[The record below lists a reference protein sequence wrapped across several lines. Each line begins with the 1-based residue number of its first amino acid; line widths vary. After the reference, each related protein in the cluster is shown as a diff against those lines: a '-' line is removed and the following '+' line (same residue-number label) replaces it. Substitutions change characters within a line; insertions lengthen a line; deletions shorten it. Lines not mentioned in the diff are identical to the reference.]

1 MLSNELFLN
10 LEKYKSQGYIIP
22 HPSLIKTSEQLEGI
36 RQSGQITTQILD
48 LIEKEIKPDMT
59 TSEVDK
65 LVYDYT
71 IEHNAIPATLNYM
84 GFPKS
89 VCVSIN
95 DVVCHGIPND
105 RTKLKSGDIVN
116 VDVSTILNGYFSD
129 ASRMFMI
136 GKVSPSAKSL
146 VEATKE
152 CLEIG
157 AKQVKPF
164 SSTNEIGRAIEP
176 YANQKGYTVVRDLG
190 GHGVGL
196 KFHEEPHIDH
206 FEKQGK
212 GVLMLP
218 GMVFTIEPMINE
230 GGFAVKIARDKWT
243 ITTRD
248 GSLSAQWEYTLA
260 VTKDGYEILAR

>member
-1 MLSNELFLN
+1 MFSDEVLSEI
-10 LEKYKSQGYIIP
+10 EKYKSEGYVIP
-22 HPSLIKTSEQLEGI
+22 HPSLIKTPEQIEGI
-36 RQSGQITTQILD
+36 RESGKITTQILD
-48 LIEKEIKPDMT
+48 LIEKEIHPGMK
-59 TSEVDK
+59 TSEIDK

-71 IEHNAIPATLNYM
+71 IKHNAIPATLNYM

-89 VCVSIN
+89 VCTSIN
-95 DVVCHGIPND
+95 NIVCHGIPDD
-105 RTKLKSGDIVN
+105 RTVLRSGDIVN

-136 GKVSPSAKSL
+136 GKVSSNARHL
-146 VEATKE
+146 VEITRE

-157 AKQVKPF
+157 AKQVRPYH
-164 SSTNEIGRAIEP
+164 STNDIGKAIEP
-176 YANQKGYTVVRDLG
+176 FANQNGYTVVRDLG

-196 KFHEEPHIDH
+196 KFHEDPHIDH
-206 FEKQGK
+206 FEKRNK

-230 GGFAVKIARDKWT
+230 GGYGVKLAADKWT
-243 ITTRD
+243 ILTKD

-260 VTKDGYEILAR
+260 VTTDGYEILAH